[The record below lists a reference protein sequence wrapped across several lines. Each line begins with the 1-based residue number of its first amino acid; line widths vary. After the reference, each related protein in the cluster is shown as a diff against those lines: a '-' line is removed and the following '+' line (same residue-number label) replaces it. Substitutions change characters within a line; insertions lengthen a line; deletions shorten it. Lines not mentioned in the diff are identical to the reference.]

1 MTTAPQNQREMH
13 AVLAR
18 CHAPTLPLAA
28 FAAHCGEA
36 AAAVREWC
44 ELDRLYVGANKIDF
58 AWDIGTG
65 RHRDEVRIPSVYL
78 LPAHRA
84 QTWTEEQILAGLFR
98 GCAHISAATK
108 EADRQ
113 VRGVQFQRALS
124 CRTQLVTALIAAGE
138 LIPYTERRH
147 TRGAG
152 SSPAITWASVRT
164 FLQRRKL

>member
-1 MTTAPQNQREMH
+1 MTTAPTTQREMH

-65 RHRDEVRIPSVYL
+65 RHRDEVRIPSYYL
-78 LPAHRA
+78 VPEHRLQVLP
-84 QTWTEEQILAGLFR
+84 EEIHHVPALVRRTTGEELEEGHAERVDVAAG
-98 GCAHISAATK
+98 I
-108 EADRQ
+108 D
-113 VRGVQFQRALS
+113 
-124 CRTQLVTALIAAGE
+124 LIAHDLLGRHV
-138 LIPYTERRH
+138 RR
-147 TRGAG
+147 
-152 SSPAITWASVRT
+152 
-164 FLQRRKL
+164 

>member
-1 MTTAPQNQREMH
+1 MTTAPTTQREMH

-65 RHRDEVRIPSVYL
+65 RHRDEVRIPSYYL
-78 LPAHRA
+78 VPEHRLQVLPEAR
-84 QTWTEEQILAGLFR
+84 ILGLLFR
-98 GCAHISAATK
+98 GCAHISAATN

-113 VRGVQFQRALS
+113 VSGVQFQRALS
-124 CRTQLVTALIAAGE
+124 CSTNLVMDLVAAGE
-138 LIPYTERRH
+138 LALYTERRH
-147 TRGAG
+147 RRGAG
-152 SSPAITWASVRT
+152 SSPALTWASVRT